1 MRIADL
7 SVGDTKIT
15 ETAGIEGTARLDLQ
29 GGRGTLSARLAGSSD
44 VAIDGQA
51 TAPLVFRLQP
61 FALDLAP
68 DAPVSGKVTGRV
80 NLALLPRVVDL
91 HGDTLAGRLDMNMT
105 VAGTVAAPRLAGDA
119 HLADGS
125 YASADAGAVLRN
137 VTAVIAAADGR
148 VRLQSL
154 TASDGDKGR
163 LSASGAVTLRGADRA
178 LYEGELTLEHFA
190 ILNRTDAV
198 AVASGRLQ
206 LANEAQG
213 ARLGGEVTVEF
224 RGAARARCH
233 ADKSRQARCRRG
245 ERAARPGSSRAAAG
259 GGCRVAGGPRGH
271 RQDSGPR
278 LPARAR
284 IDLEWRGKLLV
295 GGTMAVP
302 DITGRLE
309 VVRGRVDLLGQP
321 FEIDTGRVVFAGG
334 DTIDPEL
341 DFNATGEAAD
351 LTVRVH
357 VTGVASAP
365 KFELG
370 TDSNLPPEEALA
382 QLLFGKNAGSLSGA
396 QAVQLAQAA
405 AALSGG
411 GPGVLDKMRRTFGLD
426 VLRVETTTGTETG
439 ASITAGK
446 YVSDRVF
453 LKVQQGTTS
462 DSRNVGV
469 EVRVLPR
476 VTVEGSVGAQG
487 DNKVGV
493 NWRYDY

>member
-1 MRIADL
+1 
-7 SVGDTKIT
+7 
-15 ETAGIEGTARLDLQ
+15 
-29 GGRGTLSARLAGSSD
+29 
-44 VAIDGQA
+44 
-51 TAPLVFRLQP
+51 
-61 FALDLAP
+61 
-68 DAPVSGKVTGRV
+68 VSGKVNGRV

-91 HGDTLAGRLDMNMT
+91 HGDTLAGRLDMDMIL
-105 VAGTVAAPRLAGDA
+105 AGTAAAPRLVGEA

-125 YASADAGAVLRN
+125 YASADTGTVLRD

-154 TASDGDKGR
+154 TASDGGKGR
-163 LSASGAVTLRGADRA
+163 LSANGTATLRGADRA
-178 LYEGELTLEHFA
+178 LYEGELTVDHFT
-190 ILNRTDAV
+190 ILNRSDAV
-198 AVASGRLQ
+198 AVASGHLQ

-213 ARLGGEVTVEF
+213 ARLGGEVTVESAEL
-224 RGAARARCH
+224 RVPDAMPAKIVKLDVVEVNVPPGRVRP
-233 ADKSRQARCRRG
+233 
-245 ERAARPGSSRAAAG
+245 ARPKEEG
-259 GGCRVAGGPRGH
+259 VALPVALGVAVKIPGHAFLRG
-271 RQDSGPR
+271 RGIDS
-278 LPARAR
+278 
-284 IDLEWRGKLLV
+284 EWRGKLLV
-295 GGTMAVP
+295 GGTMAAP

-321 FEIDTGRVVFAGG
+321 FEIDTGKVAFAGG
-334 DTIDPEL
+334 NTIDPEL
-341 DFNATGEAAD
+341 DFMATGEAAD

-382 QLLFGKNAGSLSGA
+382 RLLFGKNAGSLSAA
-396 QAVQLAQAA
+396 QGVQLAQAA

-411 GPGVLDKMRRTFGLD
+411 GPGVLDKLRRTFGFD
-426 VLRVETTTGTETG
+426 VLRVETTTGSETG
-439 ASITAGK
+439 ASVTAGK

-453 LKVQQGTTS
+453 LKVQQGTTPE
-462 DSRNVGV
+462 SRNVGV